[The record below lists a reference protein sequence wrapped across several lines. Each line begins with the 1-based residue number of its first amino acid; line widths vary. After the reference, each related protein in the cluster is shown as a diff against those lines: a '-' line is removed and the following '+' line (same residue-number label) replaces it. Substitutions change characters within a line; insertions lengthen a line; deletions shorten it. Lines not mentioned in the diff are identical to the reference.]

1 MAGLN
6 RLPRLA
12 LVVAFGAAAYWAAA
26 GWSRWRAQD
35 QEIDSSEIVAAVTRN
50 PASAAATGAPP
61 TAVAAAAS
69 AALPGR
75 RLPSALGLA
84 FSPTSWLPPEPP
96 PPPVQVVAA
105 PPPPPPPAPVAPTLP
120 FALVGMVERGADRPQ
135 AYLAKGE
142 ALLIV
147 AVGDLLENG
156 KYRVEAL
163 SPTSVILTYLPLN
176 QQQSLNVPGP
186 SP

>member
-1 MAGLN
+1 
-6 RLPRLA
+6 
-12 LVVAFGAAAYWAAA
+12 
-26 GWSRWRAQD
+26 
-35 QEIDSSEIVAAVTRN
+35 
-50 PASAAATGAPP
+50 
-61 TAVAAAAS
+61 
-69 AALPGR
+69 
-75 RLPSALGLA
+75 
-84 FSPTSWLPPEPP
+84 
-96 PPPVQVVAA
+96 
-105 PPPPPPPAPVAPTLP
+105 
-120 FALVGMVERGADRPQ
+120 MVERGADRPQ